1 MSFSG
6 ISSLFPTPDF
16 NLISGS
22 NGLEKERKYSSSP
35 ENADKTVKKEKLA
48 IESTKTEKIE
58 II

>member
-1 MSFSG
+1 MSFSV
-6 ISSLFPTPDF
+6 ISSLFPTPDL

-22 NGLEKERKYSSSP
+22 NDLENEREYSSSP
-35 ENADKTVKKEKLA
+35 ENTDKMVKKEKLA

>member
-1 MSFSG
+1 MSFSV

-22 NGLEKERKYSSSP
+22 NDLEKEREYSSSP
-35 ENADKTVKKEKLA
+35 ENTDKTVKKEKLA